1 MRLTPKSSKNALVG
15 LRDTADGGKVLA
27 IKVIAVPEKGKANTA
42 LLKLL
47 AKTLHMPS
55 GKVEL
60 LSGHSSRNKEVL
72 VHGET
77 DAIMATINKLLAING
92 WRK

>member
-1 MRLTPKSSKNALVG
+1 MRLTPKSSNNAVTG
-15 LRDTADGGKVLA
+15 LRDTADGRQVLA
-27 IKVIAVPEKGKANTA
+27 VKVTAVPEKGKANAA
-42 LLKLL
+42 LAKLL
-47 AKTLHMPS
+47 AKKLRMPT

-77 DAIMATINKLLAING
+77 DAIMAAINNWLKDTTHG
-92 WRK
+92 